1 MHRTGPAART
11 GRTATGKRFGA
22 TLAAL
27 VAASAVMLSVAA
39 PAQAATAVKIARIY
53 YNSPGTDDRST
64 ASLDAE
70 YVSLQ
75 NLTTRTQVITGW
87 TIRDAA
93 GHAYTFPATSIP
105 AGKVLVLRTGKG
117 MNTSTT
123 RYWQQGNYIWN
134 NDRDTGYLRNSAG
147 TLVYTCSYNSTA
159 VSYKNC

>member
-1 MHRTGPAART
+1 VAGAVVAVSVAPPAQ
-11 GRTATGKRFGA
+11 
-22 TLAAL
+22 
-27 VAASAVMLSVAA
+27 AASAV
-39 PAQAATAVKIARIY
+39 KISRIY

-75 NLTTRTQVITGW
+75 NLTPRTQVITGW

-93 GHAYTFPATSIP
+93 GHVYTFPATSIP
-105 AGKVLVLRTGKG
+105 AGKIITLRMGKG
-117 MNTSTT
+117 TNTSTT

-147 TLVYTCSYNSTA
+147 TLMYTCSYNSTL